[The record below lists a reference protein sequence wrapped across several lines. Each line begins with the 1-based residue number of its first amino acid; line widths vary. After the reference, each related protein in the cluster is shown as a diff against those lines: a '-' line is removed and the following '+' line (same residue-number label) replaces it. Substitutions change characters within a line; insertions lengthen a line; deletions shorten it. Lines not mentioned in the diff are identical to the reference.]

1 MKLGTLGGSQTM
13 IYGEGMVLTRWHPL
27 RRNERGV
34 MVGTI
39 GSGAGILWRRFG
51 VGDAGTGGAG
61 P

>member
-1 MKLGTLGGSQTM
+1 M